1 MYLRQ
6 LEKSNFLNEKPFFI
20 VIREQNSSEHWK
32 KKTKE
37 TNKILETS
45 MGNILDLVGFLTSLL
60 KSLVIPTI
68 LLALTGA
75 IYSNLIICSN

>member
-1 MYLRQ
+1 M
-6 LEKSNFLNEKPFFI
+6 EKSNFLNEKPFFI

-32 KKTKE
+32 KKKE
-37 TNKILETS
+37 TNKILEIS
-45 MGNILDLVGFLTSLL
+45 MGSILDLVGFLTSLL

-75 IYSNLIICSN
+75 IYSNVIICSN

>member
-1 MYLRQ
+1 M
-6 LEKSNFLNEKPFFI
+6 KNPFSSLS
-20 VIREQNSSEHWK
+20 ENKTHQNTE

-45 MGNILDLVGFLTSLL
+45 TGSILDLVGFLTSLL